1 MQNIHNEME
10 LPGRMVRFRFFF
22 CKSKLSIRLNEG
34 QCQSEK
40 LKIMYMI
47 FIRIVQKS
55 RPEMPSDL
63 PGKKGLFKLLLSKF
77 PHITKV
83 CQVNQLC
90 FTDFT
95 GWAHRAYGVISCF
108 ASYRKFSHIMPA

>member
-1 MQNIHNEME
+1 ME
-10 LPGRMVRFRFFF
+10 LPDRMVRFRFFF

-40 LKIMYMI
+40 LRIMYMI

-63 PGKKGLFKLLLSKF
+63 PGKNGLFKLKSPKF
-77 PHITKV
+77 SHITKI
-83 CQVNQLC
+83 CQVDHLC
-90 FTDFT
+90 FADFT
-95 GWAHRAYGVISCF
+95 GWAHRAYSIIPCF